1 MNEGKLGMIRATLAA
16 VLLAVVSTAASA
28 AVAPRTPVSAPSAD
42 VVEVQ
47 DRRDRGRFDRNLD
60 RRRWVPGRRYDA
72 PPPRWRRYGGRP
84 RDWRSR
90 GCVIVGPVWFC
101 P

>member
-1 MNEGKLGMIRATLAA
+1 MLKSIFAAASLLVVVGAT
-16 VLLAVVSTAASA
+16 STSA
-28 AVAPRTPVSAPSAD
+28 AVVPKTGLVVDNAT

-47 DRRDRGRFDRNLD
+47 GRRDYDRRDRFDRRD
-60 RRRWVPGRRYDA
+60 RRGHHWVPGRRYDRA
-72 PPPRWRRYGGRP
+72 PPRWRRYGSRP
-84 RDWRSR
+84 HDWRRR